1 MIIFALFQLAVL
13 VAVLFLWSQRAAG
26 MCLTSMSLAWAVA
39 LTLVSGHL
47 VAGWHLLWVVPAA
60 WLFVLVWR
68 RWRATVKQGAGH
80 AV

>member
-13 VAVLFLWSQRAAG
+13 VAVLLLWSKRAAG
-26 MCLTSMSLAWAVA
+26 LCLASMSLAWAVV

-60 WLFVLVWR
+60 WLMLLVWR
-68 RWRATVKQGAGH
+68 RWRATFKQEAGH
-80 AV
+80 AD